1 MDYANAFPYLI
12 NAADEASKAYSSTEA
27 IELFTRAKEI
37 LGDYSTQEDIGRL
50 YAGLGYTYL
59 FLGQIDKALS
69 TYEEMYEL
77 AESVN
82 DEHRQILAL
91 NQLGFINVIAL
102 GDLEKGDS
110 LLVKAENLA
119 KSCNFELGLAENYMI
134 KCNVETATAN
144 FDEVKVHLE
153 EAVSIG
159 EKLNETRPLLYGKTH
174 VANTLVY
181 MTRFDEAKIQA
192 QETKEIA
199 IQRGDKEFYSELLA
213 FTIPFCHLRDGEID
227 RAYEVASE
235 GLAMSQEIG
244 HIANIISASM
254 TLANIV
260 LLRGNYEEA
269 LRMTQIA
276 VEGSKNIGISGY
288 VASILSSQADI
299 QHQICGPDE
308 EIENYFQEVFSLMI
322 GTAGNFLGGKI
333 WSEYGFFKLSQ
344 NKPDSA
350 LEFFDKVITIATTP
364 MYLFEPIA
372 YLGKAIAWMIK
383 GEMEQSNDWLDK
395 AEKIVEDKRMKYLL
409 PMLYLIKSKYHTAI
423 NQIEESITNLESAE
437 MYAEE
442 MKFRPILWEIKL
454 DLSKLYQDPSRAQL
468 KRDEVTTIIDE
479 INDDFSDETLRDK
492 YRSKVKSMLDMPQD
506 KLLSKT

>member
-1 MDYANAFPYLI
+1 
-12 NAADEASKAYSSTEA
+12 
-27 IELFTRAKEI
+27 
-37 LGDYSTQEDIGRL
+37 
-50 YAGLGYTYL
+50 
-59 FLGQIDKALS
+59 
-69 TYEEMYEL
+69 
-77 AESVN
+77 
-82 DEHRQILAL
+82 
-91 NQLGFINVIAL
+91 
-102 GDLEKGDS
+102 
-110 LLVKAENLA
+110 
-119 KSCNFELGLAENYMI
+119 
-134 KCNVETATAN
+134 
-144 FDEVKVHLE
+144 
-153 EAVSIG
+153 
-159 EKLNETRPLLYGKTH
+159 
-174 VANTLVY
+174 